1 MKRYKASL
9 KTGND
14 GIFKVDLVDKPAIE
28 QAAFYFNEQMP
39 IKLALDEERG
49 IIIGAALIP
58 DKAIFRRQ
66 KLNGVEE
73 EFEIFFPAD
82 MMEEVLTKFMKLID
96 KSNVGIMHTSDKPVN
111 DVCINMCFMADEQL
125 GVQHPKG
132 FEDNPDKTIYMAGK
146 VDNPDIKAKIK
157 AGEITGWSIE
167 GLFTFEED
175 STTELSLSEQ
185 IAKALNVK

>member
-28 QAAFYFNEQMP
+28 QAAFYFNEQ
-39 IKLALDEERG
+39 KKVCLSVDDERK
-49 IIIGAALIP
+49 IITGPALIP

-73 EFEIFFPAD
+73 EFEIFFPTD
-82 MMEEVLTKFMKLID
+82 LMEDVMIKFMRCVNKD
-96 KSNVGIMHTSDKPVN
+96 NVGLMHSSDKPVGN
-111 DVCINMCFMADEQL
+111 VSIIECFMADEQR
-125 GVQHPKG
+125 GIMHPRG
-132 FEDNPDKTIYMAGK
+132 FEHLPDRTIYFSGK
-146 VDNPDIKAKIK
+146 VENDEVRNAIK
-157 AGEITGWSIE
+157 AGDITGWSIE